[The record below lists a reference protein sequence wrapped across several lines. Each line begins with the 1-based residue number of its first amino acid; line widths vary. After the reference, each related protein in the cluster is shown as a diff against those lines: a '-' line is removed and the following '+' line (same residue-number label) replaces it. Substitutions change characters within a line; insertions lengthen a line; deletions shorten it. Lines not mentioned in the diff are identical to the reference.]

1 VIPSPAE
8 LVYLFESNGNG
19 QIWRPGHVFAQFP
32 NRPAQLCKPP
42 NYTADAGQVWVHHND
57 GANLLFADGH
67 AKWVPANGISC
78 NNPNAII
85 TLKNFWPQDGSTLP
99 HWRM

>member
-1 VIPSPAE
+1 MYVQDYDGAYPSWQCRCAW
-8 LVYLFESNGNG
+8 LWTV
-19 QIWRPGHVFAQFP
+19 HVFAQFP

-42 NYTADAGQVWVHHND
+42 NYTADAGQVWAHHND

-85 TLKNFWPQDGSTLP
+85 TLKSFWPQDGSTLT